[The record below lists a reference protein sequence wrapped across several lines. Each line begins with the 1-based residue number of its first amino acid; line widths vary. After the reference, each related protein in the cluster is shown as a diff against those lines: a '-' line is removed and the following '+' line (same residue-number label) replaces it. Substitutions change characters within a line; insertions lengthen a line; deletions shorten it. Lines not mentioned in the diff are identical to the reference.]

1 MKFQRKIIL
10 IFIFIPLLVF
20 HLSSCAQI
28 VTGTAVK
35 VATVSQEE
43 RSIGEFVDDAIIKT
57 VIKNT
62 YFDQS
67 ENLFFNIDVEVSQG
81 RVLLT
86 GTVENIDLKIEATR
100 IAWGVD
106 GVKTVINE
114 IQISNT
120 DSILNFAD
128 DLVISTK
135 ILGKLMLEEEINSL
149 NYNIETVNKLVYII
163 GIARNE
169 KERELVISIAGDVYG
184 VEEVIDYIN
193 IKSRIYNEDEN
204 WISDK

>member
-1 MKFQRKIIL
+1 MKIKQKIIL
-10 IFIFIPLLVF
+10 IFIPLFVF
-20 HLSSCAQI
+20 SLSSCAQV

-86 GTVENIDLKIEATR
+86 GTVDNIDLKIEATR
-100 IAWGVD
+100 IAWGIK

-114 IQISNT
+114 IQISNS

-135 ILGKLMLEEEINSL
+135 ILGKLMLEEEVNSL
-149 NYNIETVNKLVYII
+149 NYNVETVNKLVYII
-163 GIARNE
+163 GIAKTE
-169 KERELVISIAGDVYG
+169 KERDLVLGIAKDVYG
-184 VEEVIDYIN
+184 VEEVINYIN
-193 IKSRIYNEDEN
+193 IKP
-204 WISDK
+204 SDL

>member
-1 MKFQRKIIL
+1 M
-10 IFIFIPLLVF
+10 
-20 HLSSCAQI
+20 
-28 VTGTAVK
+28 TGTAVK

-100 IAWGVD
+100 IAWGVN

-114 IQISNT
+114 IQISNS

-163 GIARNE
+163 GIARN
-169 KERELVISIAGDVYG
+169 
-184 VEEVIDYIN
+184 
-193 IKSRIYNEDEN
+193 
-204 WISDK
+204 

>member
-1 MKFQRKIIL
+1 MMIKLKNVLTFLTLSFIL
-10 IFIFIPLLVF
+10 LHI
-20 HLSSCAQI
+20 SGCAQV

-43 RSIGEFVDDAIIKT
+43 RSIGEFVDDAIIKAL
-57 VIKNT
+57 IKNT

-86 GTVENIDLKIEATR
+86 GTVDNIDLKIEATR
-100 IAWGVD
+100 IAWGIK

-114 IQISNT
+114 IQISNS

-135 ILGKLMLEEEINSL
+135 IQGKLMLEEEVNSL
-149 NYNIETVNKLVYII
+149 NYNVETVNKLVYII
-163 GIARNE
+163 GIAKTE
-169 KERELVISIAGDVYG
+169 KERDLVLGIAKDVYG
-184 VEEVIDYIN
+184 VEEVINYIN
-193 IKSRIYNEDEN
+193 IKS
-204 WISDK
+204 SDL